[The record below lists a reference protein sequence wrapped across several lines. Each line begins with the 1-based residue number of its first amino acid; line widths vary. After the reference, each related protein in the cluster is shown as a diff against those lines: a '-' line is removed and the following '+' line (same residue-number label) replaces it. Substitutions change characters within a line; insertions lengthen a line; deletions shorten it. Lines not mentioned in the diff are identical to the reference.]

1 MISTVV
7 AIAVSLISATAAII
21 GTVIGWAGHARKTK
35 KEYADR
41 AASEERLR
49 TDVSYIVRS
58 VDDIKLEQRQLTK
71 KVEEYSERLI
81 RVEECAKSA
90 HKRIDR
96 LEGVK

>member
-1 MISTVV
+1 MNLTLA
-7 AIAVSLISATAAII
+7 AIVISALSAAAGILGTII
-21 GTVIGWAGHARKTK
+21 GWKGHARKNK
-35 KEYADR
+35 KEYEDK
-41 AASEERLR
+41 AASDERLR

-71 KVEEYSERLI
+71 KVEEYSERLV

-96 LEGVK
+96 IECVK